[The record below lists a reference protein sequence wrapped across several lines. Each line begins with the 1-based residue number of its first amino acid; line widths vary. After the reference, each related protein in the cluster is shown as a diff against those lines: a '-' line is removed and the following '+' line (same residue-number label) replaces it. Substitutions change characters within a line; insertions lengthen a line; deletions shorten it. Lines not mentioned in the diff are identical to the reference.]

1 MALRI
6 GRMHASLRCLRT
18 CPHQCMH
25 AQVEDPSKY
34 GVVVMDEQGKV
45 ERFVEKPKTFVGDK
59 INAGIYCLSPSVLTR
74 IEDRP
79 TSIEKETFPLIAA
92 DGKLFA
98 QVCLCPNVVDLT
110 LHARNSGSES
120 GVNFCSL

>member
-1 MALRI
+1 MLLTLT
-6 GRMHASLRCLRT
+6 HT
-18 CPHQCMH
+18 YDV
-25 AQVEDPSKY
+25 QVEDPSKY
-34 GVVVMDEQGKV
+34 GVVVMDDSGKV

-59 INAGIYCLSPSVLTR
+59 INAGIYCLSPSVLAR

-98 QVCLCPNVVDLT
+98 QVGCAALFCQYLAAEMHGHT
-110 LHARNSGSES
+110 LLQCVHMVQCIRSK
-120 GVNFCSL
+120 